1 MTGICRF
8 LPLLLIFFCL
18 AEPVSAVDQA
28 VDPGSRISEL
38 EAQNQK
44 LHKQLRQVRRQLAEA
59 RNAEQQPGWPQ
70 IVGGIGII
78 FGVCG
83 VAMMVKSRKKLD

>member
-8 LPLLLIFFCL
+8 FPLLLIFFCL
-18 AEPVSAVDQA
+18 VAPVLAVEKAVEPAV
-28 VDPGSRISEL
+28 RISEL
-38 EAQNQK
+38 ETQNKK
-44 LHKQLRQVRRQLAEA
+44 LHQQLRQARRQLAET

-78 FGVCG
+78 FGLCG
-83 VAMMVKSRKKLD
+83 VTMMVKSRKKLE

>member
-1 MTGICRF
+1 MTRICRVI
-8 LPLLLIFFCL
+8 LLLVIFFCL
-18 AEPVSAVDQA
+18 GSTLYATEQLA
-28 VDPGSRISEL
+28 DPALRISEL

-44 LHKQLRQVRRQLAEA
+44 LHLQLRQVRRQLAET

-78 FGVCG
+78 FGICG
-83 VAMMVKSRKKLD
+83 MVMMLNARKKQP

>member
-8 LPLLLIFFCL
+8 LALLLIFFCL
-18 AEPVSAVDQA
+18 AAPALAVDQA
-28 VDPGSRISEL
+28 VDPAARISEL
-38 EAQNQK
+38 EAQNQQ
-44 LHKQLRQVRRQLAEA
+44 LHLQLRQVRRQLAET

-78 FGVCG
+78 FGICG
-83 VAMMVKSRKKLD
+83 VAMMVKARKRLT